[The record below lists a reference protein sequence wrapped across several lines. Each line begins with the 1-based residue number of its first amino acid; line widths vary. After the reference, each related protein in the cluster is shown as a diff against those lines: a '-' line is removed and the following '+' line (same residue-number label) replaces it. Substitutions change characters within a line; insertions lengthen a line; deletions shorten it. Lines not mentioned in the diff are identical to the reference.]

1 VPVGAVSARAW
12 APRRRGE
19 SVSSAR
25 ALLLTVLGEFVLPDG
40 GRAWTSTLIDALAA
54 LDVEAKAARQ
64 AIARTAAAGLLTSE
78 RSGRQV
84 QWSLTPAA
92 TRLLN
97 DGTRRIYQFGRG
109 PKHWDRRWL
118 LLLVSVPETNRRL
131 RYRLRVGLEFQGFAA
146 LAPGVWA
153 SPWVEREP
161 AAMAVLED
169 LGLAAESLSFA
180 GAPGAL
186 GALEER
192 VYTAW
197 DLAGVAAEYAL
208 FIEATRARTPTT
220 PSECFGDLASLI
232 HDWRHFP
239 ASDPGLPDR
248 LLPQPWPAH
257 AAAELFHDRHRQW
270 AHTAWQ
276 WWRSR
281 AGPEGRGPGSHP

>member
-1 VPVGAVSARAW
+1 
-12 APRRRGE
+12 
-19 SVSSAR
+19 
-25 ALLLTVLGEFVLPDG
+25 LTVLGEFVLPDD
-40 GRAWTSTLIDALAA
+40 GRAWTSTLIDAMVA
-54 LDVEAKAARQ
+54 LDVEAKTARQ

-97 DGTRRIYQFGRG
+97 DGTKRIYHFGRSQED
-109 PKHWDRRWL
+109 WDRRWL
-118 LLLVSVPETNRRL
+118 LLLVSVPETNRHL
-131 RYRLRVGLEFQGFAA
+131 RYRLRMGLEFQGFAA

-153 SPWVEREP
+153 CPWVEREP
-161 AAMAVLED
+161 VAAGVLGD
-169 LGLAAESLSFA
+169 LGLAADSLSFA

-192 VYTAW
+192 VYSAW
-197 DLAGVAAEYAL
+197 DLAGVTAEYAL
-208 FIEATRARTPTT
+208 FMEATRARGPTT
-220 PSECFGDLASLI
+220 PAECFVELASLV

-239 ASDPGLPDR
+239 AADPGLPDR

-257 AAAELFHDRHRQW
+257 AAAELFHDRHRRW
-270 AHTAWQ
+270 ADAAWQ

-281 AGPEGRGPGSHP
+281 AESDARRAASHP